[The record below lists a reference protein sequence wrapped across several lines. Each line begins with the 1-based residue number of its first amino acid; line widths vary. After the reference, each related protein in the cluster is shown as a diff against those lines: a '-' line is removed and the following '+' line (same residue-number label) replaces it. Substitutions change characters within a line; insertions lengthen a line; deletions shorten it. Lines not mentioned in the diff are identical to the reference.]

1 MFYLLLQTL
10 KVFIDNHKNYY
21 FRKLTIV
28 ILLEKIVLLK
38 IFKAKSP
45 VDMAINRNY
54 IFLTMDL
61 LDFLKQFFNRL

>member
-38 IFKAKSP
+38 IFKAKSS

-54 IFLTMDL
+54 IFLTMD
-61 LDFLKQFFNRL
+61 FFKTIF